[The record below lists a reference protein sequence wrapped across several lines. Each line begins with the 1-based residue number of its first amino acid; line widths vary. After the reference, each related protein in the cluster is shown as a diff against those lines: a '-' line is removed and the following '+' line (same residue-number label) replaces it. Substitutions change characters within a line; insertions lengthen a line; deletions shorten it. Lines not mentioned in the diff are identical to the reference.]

1 MKDFLLDYLE
11 NFWILLSSIAPYIL
25 VGIFLAGA
33 MKLLIRDEWI
43 RRQMGGSSLGNSL
56 KAILLGIPLPLCSC
70 SVIPFVT
77 ALRKAGASRPSTLSF
92 LIATPITG
100 VDSIATTY
108 GVLGW
113 FFTLYRIV
121 SSIFIALLAAIL
133 SMLFDREENEES
145 GRSEAIATASP
156 SRATPA
162 PTVST
167 PTGNLAFAAASP
179 ATAVNFAAA
188 RSEETCD
195 GDACGCTKEIPQESS
210 CEEGGCC
217 GSGSDSDVPAA
228 LSWLQKLWKQ
238 SVETI
243 FGDFAKALL
252 IGIALGALLVTFM
265 PESMSAYL
273 GENLWVNYLLILA
286 IAAPLYICATSSL
299 PLGVALLASGFSPG
313 AVFVFL
319 TAGPATSTVT
329 MSVVKKV
336 LGMRSL
342 VLYLVAVISG
352 TLIFGFLFDTLFS
365 RQATEIRQ
373 MVSHPE
379 TPGFWG
385 QVSAVILLMLAWKVI
400 FPKKSQGC
408 CSV

>member
-1 MKDFLLDYLE
+1 MKDLFLNYLE
-11 NFWILLSSIAPYIL
+11 NFWTLLSSIAPYIL

-70 SVIPFVT
+70 SVIPFAT

-100 VDSIATTY
+100 VDSIAATY
-108 GVLGW
+108 GMLGW

-121 SSIFIALLAAIL
+121 SSIFIALLAAVL
-133 SMLFDREENEES
+133 SMLFDREEFEE
-145 GRSEAIATASP
+145 RSDADTHEVAAPPAASP
-156 SRATPA
+156 
-162 PTVST
+162 
-167 PTGNLAFAAASP
+167 TGKFAFAAASC
-179 ATAVNFAAA
+179 ASAGNFSV
-188 RSEETCD
+188 SESKESCET
-195 GDACGCTKEIPQESS
+195 GSCGCTEIQAETGS

-252 IGIALGALLVTFM
+252 IGIALGALLMTFM

-286 IAAPLYICATSSL
+286 IAAPLYICATSSI

-336 LGMRSL
+336 LGTRSL
-342 VLYLVAVISG
+342 ILYLVAVISG

-365 RQATEIRQ
+365 RQAMEVRQ

-379 TPGFWG
+379 VPGFWG
-385 QVSAVILLMLAWKVI
+385 QISAVILLMLAWKVI